1 MAAFQEPRDQPARPG
16 RQLRDHPHPQA
27 IGSTGP
33 ACSATCR
40 YEAKLTSGSAD
51 SLRHGSVP
59 GRIVLLRVFWNG
71 RLVYARALSP
81 MLLAWED
88 SQMLLRALGEVAAGS
103 CALLFLAAA
112 LGKLDSWEQ
121 WSRLTK
127 EIPAPAVLGRA
138 VRVIV
143 PAVESVVVVLSFAW
157 PAAGLASGTAVLAVF
172 ALAVWLLARRLPGR
186 ECGCFGAIAP
196 ATIGP
201 RLAVRNAAL
210 AIVAAAGW
218 YLARQENLPGLSL
231 GQVLVTV
238 LAGAIA
244 LMIFQYRR
252 LRRAAGRPASSTP
265 EEGE

>member
-1 MAAFQEPRDQPARPG
+1 MRRICRERPAGHGRFPG
-16 RQLRDHPHPQA
+16 TSR
-27 IGSTGP
+27 S
-33 ACSATCR
+33 ACSTWPAAPRSPAPPGHRTRPDPHAQLPAAMRPSSHPAPPTPCDMGACR
-40 YEAKLTSGSAD
+40 E
-51 SLRHGSVP
+51 
-59 GRIVLLRVFWNG
+59 RIVLLRVFWNG

-88 SQMLLRALGEVAAGS
+88 SQMLLRALGEVAAGA

-138 VRVIV
+138 VRV
-143 PAVESVVVVLSFAW
+143 VVLSFAW

-172 ALAVWLLARRLPGR
+172 ALAVWLLARRLSGR

-218 YLARQENLPGLSL
+218 HLARQENLPGLSL

-252 LRRAAGRPASSTP
+252 LRQAAGRPASSMP
-265 EEGE
+265 G

>member
-1 MAAFQEPRDQPARPG
+1 MTPAADPCGGMRESCLADRAHR
-16 RQLRDHPHPQA
+16 PQA
-27 IGSTGP
+27 PENRGSELG
-33 ACSATCR
+33 A
-40 YEAKLTSGSAD
+40 AD
-51 SLRHGSVP
+51 PRAA
-59 GRIVLLRVFWNG
+59 WE
-71 RLVYARALSP
+71 RALKERNFCGCSGTVGWYTLGMLSS

-88 SQMLLRALGEVAAGS
+88 SQMLLRALGDVAAGA

-127 EIPAPAVLGRA
+127 EIPGPAVLGRA
-138 VRVIV
+138 VLVIV
-143 PAVESVVVVLSFAW
+143 PAVESAVVVLCFTW

-172 ALAVWLLARRLPGR
+172 ALAVWLLARRLSGR

-201 RLAVRNAAL
+201 RLAARNAAL

-218 YLARQENLPGLSL
+218 YVAWHENLPRLSL

-244 LMIFQYRR
+244 LMLFQYRR
-252 LRRAAGRPASSTP
+252 LRQAAVRPASSTP
-265 EEGE
+265 GEIE

>member
-1 MAAFQEPRDQPARPG
+1 
-16 RQLRDHPHPQA
+16 
-27 IGSTGP
+27 
-33 ACSATCR
+33 
-40 YEAKLTSGSAD
+40 
-51 SLRHGSVP
+51 
-59 GRIVLLRVFWNG
+59 
-71 RLVYARALSP
+71 
-81 MLLAWED
+81 MLLAWKD
-88 SQMLLRALGEVAAGS
+88 SQMLLRALGDVAAGA

-121 WSRLTK
+121 WSGLTS
-127 EIPAPAVLGRA
+127 EIPAPVVLRRA

-143 PAVESVVVVLSFAW
+143 PAVECVVVVLCFAW

-172 ALAVWLLARRLPGR
+172 ALAVWLLARRLSGR

-218 YLARQENLPGLSL
+218 YAARQENLPGLSL

-244 LMIFQYRR
+244 LMLFQYRH
-252 LRRAAGRPASSTP
+252 LRQAAGRPASSTP

>member
-1 MAAFQEPRDQPARPG
+1 MKEQLFCGFSGTVG
-16 RQLRDHPHPQA
+16 RYTL
-27 IGSTGP
+27 G
-33 ACSATCR
+33 
-40 YEAKLTSGSAD
+40 
-51 SLRHGSVP
+51 
-59 GRIVLLRVFWNG
+59 VLSW
-71 RLVYARALSP
+71 
-81 MLLAWED
+81 MLLAWKD
-88 SQMLLRALGEVAAGS
+88 SQMLLRALGDVAAGA

-121 WSRLTK
+121 WSGLTS
-127 EIPAPAVLGRA
+127 EIPAPVVLRRA

-143 PAVESVVVVLSFAW
+143 PAVECVVVVLCFAW

-172 ALAVWLLARRLPGR
+172 ALAVWLLARRLSGR

-218 YLARQENLPGLSL
+218 YAARQENLPGLSL

-244 LMIFQYRR
+244 LMLFQYRH
-252 LRRAAGRPASSTP
+252 LRQAAGRPASSTP

>member
-1 MAAFQEPRDQPARPG
+1 
-16 RQLRDHPHPQA
+16 
-27 IGSTGP
+27 
-33 ACSATCR
+33 
-40 YEAKLTSGSAD
+40 
-51 SLRHGSVP
+51 
-59 GRIVLLRVFWNG
+59 
-71 RLVYARALSP
+71 

-88 SQMLLRALGEVAAGS
+88 SQMLLRVLGDVAAGA
-103 CALLFLAAA
+103 CALLFLAAV

-121 WSRLTK
+121 WSRLTR
-127 EIPAPAVLGRA
+127 EIPGPAVTGRA

-143 PAVESVVVVLSFAW
+143 PAVECVVVVLCFAW

-172 ALAVWLLARRLPGR
+172 ALAVWLLARRLSGR

-201 RLAVRNAAL
+201 GLAVRNAAL

-218 YLARQENLPGLSL
+218 YLAQQENLPGLSL

-244 LMIFQYRR
+244 LMLFQYRR
-252 LRRAAGRPASSTP
+252 LRQAAGRPASFTTG
-265 EEGE
+265 EGE

>member
-1 MAAFQEPRDQPARPG
+1 
-16 RQLRDHPHPQA
+16 
-27 IGSTGP
+27 
-33 ACSATCR
+33 
-40 YEAKLTSGSAD
+40 
-51 SLRHGSVP
+51 
-59 GRIVLLRVFWNG
+59 
-71 RLVYARALSP
+71 

-88 SQMLLRALGEVAAGS
+88 SQMLLRALGDVAVGA

-127 EIPAPAVLGRA
+127 EIPGPAVLGRA
-138 VRVIV
+138 VLVIV
-143 PAVESVVVVLSFAW
+143 PAVESTVVVLCFTW

-172 ALAVWLLARRLPGR
+172 ALAVWLLTRRLSGR

-201 RLAVRNAAL
+201 RLAARNAAF

-218 YLARQENLPGLSL
+218 YVAWHENLPRLSL

-244 LMIFQYRR
+244 LMLFQYRR
-252 LRRAAGRPASSTP
+252 LRQAAVRPASSTP
-265 EEGE
+265 GEIE